1 MTTEHR
7 DLLIRDME
15 RRAHAEKGIL
25 LSELQ
30 AITIT
35 YFLLRT
41 HDLLQAAL
49 AAACEELAA
58 ACEELAD
65 ADGGEPEDWRAT
77 MMQRAEEAVATQ
89 GG

>member
-15 RRAHAEKGIL
+15 CRAHAEKGIL

-49 AAACEELAA
+49 AAACEELA
-58 ACEELAD
+58 D